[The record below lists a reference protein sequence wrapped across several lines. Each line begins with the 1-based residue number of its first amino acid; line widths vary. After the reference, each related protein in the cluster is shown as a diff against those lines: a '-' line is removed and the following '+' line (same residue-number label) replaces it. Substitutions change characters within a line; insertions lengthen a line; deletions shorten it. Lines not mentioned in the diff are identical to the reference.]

1 VFDSPVVHAHNIL
14 TTDCKSWFLNLCN
27 IPLIWLC
34 TSHSA
39 IQPLACNPRVT
50 QQLDGCAC
58 LPYGL
63 RYELLKRHARRA
75 QVLLVR
81 HGMQTLLHL
90 ISQGTQGVTSQRCEG
105 SQEGCR
111 TAKVCRTSTGRVA
124 PEKSNAKAN
133 GTAPRPKDGMQAIV
147 KQVPLNDRTTSTS
160 AA

>member
-1 VFDSPVVHAHNIL
+1 MFDSPVVHAHNIL

-58 LPYGL
+58 LPHGL
-63 RYELLKRHARRA
+63 RYELLKGHARRA

-111 TAKVCRTSTGRVA
+111 MQKSAEQA
-124 PEKSNAKAN
+124 PAGWLLKSQ
-133 GTAPRPKDGMQAIV
+133 TQ
-147 KQVPLNDRTTSTS
+147 KQMVRLRDQRMGCKLLLNK
-160 AA
+160 

>member
-1 VFDSPVVHAHNIL
+1 MLLHDDLQHKKLDS
-14 TTDCKSWFLNLCN
+14 
-27 IPLIWLC
+27 
-34 TSHSA
+34 
-39 IQPLACNPRVT
+39 T
-50 QQLDGCAC
+50 QFNAVDGLDGVHC
-58 LPYGL
+58 YKTG
-63 RYELLKRHARRA
+63 
-75 QVLLVR
+75 VLVR
-81 HGMQTLLHL
+81 YGMQTLLHL

-133 GTAPRPKDGMQAIV
+133 GTAPRPMDGMQAIV